1 MQISVLG
8 GISSSDSN
16 TEPDSQLN
24 YKVGFG
30 DTKGMTV
37 SSAWKDSD
45 TIFALVSDQT
55 DWHLLKVDLSI
66 EEVYFTTITVSTGS
80 DFEIIGSA
88 LYGSSTEFYYAGYTK
103 SLTDGT

>member
-1 MQISVLG
+1 MQISVLN
-8 GISSSDSN
+8 GISSSDSDSKP
-16 TEPDSQLN
+16 ESQLN

-55 DWHLLKVDLSI
+55 DWHLLKVDLNN
-66 EEVYFTTITVSTGS
+66 EEVYFTAIAVSTGS
-80 DFEIIGSA
+80 DF
-88 LYGSSTEFYYAGYTK
+88 
-103 SLTDGT
+103 